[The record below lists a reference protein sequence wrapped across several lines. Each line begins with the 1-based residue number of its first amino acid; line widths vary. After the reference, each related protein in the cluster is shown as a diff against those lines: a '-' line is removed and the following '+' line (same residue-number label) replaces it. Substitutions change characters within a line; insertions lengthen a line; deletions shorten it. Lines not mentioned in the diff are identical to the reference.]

1 MLGQKNKE
9 EREKKEE
16 VRGRMWLEAEVQ
28 EKNSL
33 IEQLK
38 KDMKELKKE
47 NKRLEKENQDF
58 KRFKLQEVMKQYKAG
73 IKITPVLK

>member
-1 MLGQKNKE
+1 MMNCNK
-9 EREKKEE
+9 
-16 VRGRMWLEAEVQ
+16 GITWLEEDLK
-28 EKNSL
+28 EKDSL

-58 KRFKLQEVMKQYKAG
+58 QRFKLQEMMRQYKAG